1 MPSGY
6 VGPPPPLKSKILR
19 RPGLALRMR
28 VWQHASELDA
38 LLAGGADPTESREL
52 ALRAEQL
59 ADPSTRRRFADAIDN
74 VLTLADGSAYRHFVP
89 GSVPFRPAY
98 INANR
103 SLLREL
109 SGRLRGPGPHPLRG
123 VAMAAQLVEESG
135 RPLYRH
141 QSATALERTL
151 RATLSAL
158 ETEDQSSPSLAA

>member
-6 VGPPPPLKSKILR
+6 VGPPPPLKSKIFH
-19 RPGLALRMR
+19 RPSLALRMR
-28 VWQHASELDA
+28 VWLHSSELDSE
-38 LLAGGADPTESREL
+38 LAGGADPMESREL

-59 ADPSTRRRFADAIDN
+59 ADPHTRRRLADAIDN
-74 VLTLADGSAYRHFVP
+74 VLALADGSAYRHIVP
-89 GSVPFRPAY
+89 GSISFRPAY

-151 RATLSAL
+151 RATLFAL
-158 ETEDQSSPSLAA
+158 EAEDQPSPSLAA